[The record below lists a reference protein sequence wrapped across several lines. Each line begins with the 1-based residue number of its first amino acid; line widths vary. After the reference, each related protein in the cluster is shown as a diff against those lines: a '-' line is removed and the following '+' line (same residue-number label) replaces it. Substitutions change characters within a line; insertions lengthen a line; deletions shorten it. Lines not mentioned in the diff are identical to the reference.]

1 MAVSLGE
8 LAIRFG
14 CELRGDPDVLVEH
27 VGTLTGA
34 DAHSLSFLANPRY
47 KSQLAQTRA
56 GAVVLDKASASDC
69 PTNALICTNP
79 HAAYARIAAVLH
91 PRSHGPE
98 GIHATAIVADSARV
112 DPTAHV
118 GPLCVIGERVV
129 IGPRTFVGPHCVLED
144 EVTLDEDV
152 YLAARITLCRSVQIG
167 ARTVVQP
174 GAVIGGDG
182 FGFASEQRR
191 WIKVPQVGTVR
202 VGPDVEIGANTTIDR
217 GAVEDTVIE
226 EGVKLDN
233 LIMIA
238 HNVHV
243 GAHTAI
249 AALTGISGSTT
260 IGKRCQIAGEVAIGG
275 HLTICDDVVF
285 LGTTMVSHS
294 ITEPGVYSSGI
305 PLEKA
310 TTWRRMV
317 ARFKRIDRLDAR
329 LKKLEGGVAPS
340 MGAAP
345 GTGAAG
351 APPHDHDQEE
361 DDD

>member
-1 MAVSLGE
+1 MSVSLGE
-8 LAIRFG
+8 LAVRFG
-14 CELRGDPDVLVEH
+14 CELRGDPDALVDH
-27 VGTLTGA
+27 VATLTGA
-34 DAHSLSFLANPRY
+34 DARSLSFVANPSYRP
-47 KSQLAQTRA
+47 QLVLTKAC
-56 GAVVLDKASASDC
+56 AVVLDEGSAAEC
-69 PTNALICTNP
+69 PTNALVCKNP
-79 HAAYARIAAVLH
+79 HAAYARIASVLH
-91 PRSHGPE
+91 PRAQVPA
-98 GIHATAIVADSARV
+98 GIHASAIVAGSAQI
-112 DPTAHV
+112 DPSAHV

-129 IGPRTFVGPHCVLED
+129 IGPRAFVGPHCILED
-144 EVTLDEDV
+144 EVTLAEDV
-152 YLAARITLCRSVQIG
+152 YLAPRVTLCHAVQIG
-167 ARTVVQP
+167 ARTIVQP

-191 WIKVPQVGTVR
+191 WVKVPQVGTVR

-217 GAVEDTVIE
+217 GAVEDTIIE

-238 HNVHV
+238 HNVRV

-310 TTWRRMV
+310 ATWRRMV

-329 LKKLEGGVAPS
+329 LKKLEGA
-340 MGAAP
+340 
-345 GTGAAG
+345 TGAPA
-351 APPHDHDQEE
+351 HQEE

>member
-1 MAVSLGE
+1 MISVAVSLGE
-8 LAIRFG
+8 LAVRFG
-14 CELRGDPDVLVEH
+14 CELRGDPDTSVDH
-27 VGTLTGA
+27 VATLSGA
-34 DAHSLSFLANPRY
+34 DARSVSFLANPKY
-47 KSQLAQTRA
+47 KSQLAQTSA
-56 GAVVLDKASASDC
+56 GAVVLDKASASEC
-69 PTNALICTNP
+69 PTAALICQNP
-79 HAAYARIAAVLH
+79 HATYARIAAVLH
-91 PRSHGPE
+91 PRPHGPA
-98 GIHATAIVADSARV
+98 GVHASAIVAESASI
-112 DPTAHV
+112 DPTAHI

-129 IGPRTFVGPHCVLED
+129 IGPRTFVGPHCILED
-144 EVTLDEDV
+144 EVKLAEDI
-152 YLAARITLCRSVQIG
+152 YLAGHVTLCRSVQVG
-167 ARTVVQP
+167 ARTIMQP
-174 GAVIGGDG
+174 GAVVGGDG

-191 WIKVPQVGTVR
+191 WVKVPQVGTVR

-217 GAVEDTVIE
+217 GAVDDTVIE

-310 TTWRRMV
+310 TVWRRMV
-317 ARFKRIDRLDAR
+317 ARFKRIDRLEAR
-329 LKKLEGGVAPS
+329 IKKLEGATAREPDGPAPQN
-340 MGAAP
+340 
-345 GTGAAG
+345 
-351 APPHDHDQEE
+351 QEE

>member
-1 MAVSLGE
+1 MALSLGE
-8 LAIRFG
+8 LAVRFG
-14 CELRGDPDVLVEH
+14 CELRGDPDTCVDH
-27 VGTLTGA
+27 VATLTGA
-34 DAHSLSFLANPRY
+34 DARSVSFLANPRY
-47 KSQLAQTRA
+47 KSQLAQTQA
-56 GAVVLDKASASDC
+56 AVVVLDKAAASYCPSA
-69 PTNALICTNP
+69 ALICANP
-79 HAAYARIAAVLH
+79 HAAFARIASVLH
-91 PRSHGPE
+91 PRPHGPA
-98 GIHATAIVADSARV
+98 GIHAAAIVAESARI
-112 DPTAHV
+112 DPSAHV
-118 GPLCVIGERVV
+118 GPSCVIGERVV

-144 EVTLDEDV
+144 EVTLAEDI
-152 YLAARITLCRSVQIG
+152 YLAARVTLCRSVQIG
-167 ARTVVQP
+167 ARTIVQP

-182 FGFASEQRR
+182 FGFAPERGR

-249 AALTGISGSTT
+249 AALTGVSGSTT

-275 HLTICDDVVF
+275 HLSICDDVVL

-310 TTWRRMV
+310 PVWRRMV
-317 ARFKRIDRLDAR
+317 ARFKRLDRLEAR
-329 LKKLEGGVAPS
+329 IKKLEGDS
-340 MGAAP
+340 GALQ
-345 GTGAAG
+345 
-351 APPHDHDQEE
+351 QEE

>member
-1 MAVSLGE
+1 MAISLGE
-8 LAIRFG
+8 LAVRFG
-14 CELRGDPDVLVEH
+14 CELRGDPNTSVDH
-27 VGTLTGA
+27 VATLTGA
-34 DAHSLSFLANPRY
+34 DPRALCFLANPRY

-56 GAVVLDKASASDC
+56 GAVVVDQASAAEC
-69 PTNALICTNP
+69 PSAALICANP

-91 PRSHGPE
+91 PLPRGPA
-98 GIHATAIVADSARV
+98 GVHASAIVAESAKI

-118 GPLCVIGERVV
+118 GPLCVIGERAA
-129 IGPRTFVGPHCVLED
+129 IGPRAYVGPHCVLED
-144 EVTLDEDV
+144 EVTLAEDV
-152 YLAARITLCRSVQIG
+152 YLTARVTLCRSVQVG
-167 ARTVVQP
+167 ARTIVQP
-174 GAVIGGDG
+174 GVVIGGDG

-202 VGPDVEIGANTTIDR
+202 IGPDVEIGSNTTIDR

-238 HNVHV
+238 HNVRV

-310 TTWRRMV
+310 TVWRRMV
-317 ARFKRIDRLDAR
+317 ARFKRLDRLEAR
-329 LKKLEGGVAPS
+329 IKKLEGDTTRETQGPAPK
-340 MGAAP
+340 
-345 GTGAAG
+345 
-351 APPHDHDQEE
+351 HQEE

>member
-1 MAVSLGE
+1 MALSLGE
-8 LAIRFG
+8 LAVRFG
-14 CELRGDPDVLVEH
+14 CELRGDPDTCVDH
-27 VGTLTGA
+27 VATLTGA
-34 DAHSLSFLANPRY
+34 DGRSLSFLANPRY
-47 KSQLAQTRA
+47 KAQLAQTHA
-56 GAVVLDKASASDC
+56 AVVVLDKASASDC
-69 PTNALICTNP
+69 PTAALICANP
-79 HAAYARIAAVLH
+79 HAAFARIAALLH
-91 PRSHGPE
+91 PHPHGPA
-98 GIHATAIVADSARV
+98 GIHASAIVADSARI

-118 GPLCVIGERVV
+118 GPLCVIGERVL

-144 EVTLDEDV
+144 EVTLAEDI
-152 YLAARITLCRSVQIG
+152 YLAARVTLCRLVQIG
-167 ARTVVQP
+167 ARTIVQP

-182 FGFASEQRR
+182 FGFAPERGR

-217 GAVEDTVIE
+217 GAVEDTIIE

-238 HNVHV
+238 HNVHI

-249 AALTGISGSTT
+249 AALTGVSGSTT

-310 TTWRRMV
+310 TVWRRMV
-317 ARFKRIDRLDAR
+317 ARFKRLDRLEAR
-329 LKKLEGGVAPS
+329 IKKLEGDS
-340 MGAAP
+340 
-345 GTGAAG
+345 G
-351 APPHDHDQEE
+351 APQQEE